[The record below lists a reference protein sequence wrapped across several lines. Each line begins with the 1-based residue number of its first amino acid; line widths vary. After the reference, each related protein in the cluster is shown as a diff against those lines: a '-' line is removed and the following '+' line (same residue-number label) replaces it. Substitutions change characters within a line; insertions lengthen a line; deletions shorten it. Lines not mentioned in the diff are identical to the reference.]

1 MPPPGEPDNRRQHSR
16 APIELKVEYK
26 RLNTFLAD
34 YTRNISRGGTFVAT
48 AKPLGVGT
56 QFVFALSV
64 PGLGEPL
71 KLTGKV
77 VWTTSEDEASPANPA
92 GMGIEFQYRDAQEQA
107 EKEARVERIL
117 QSELGEELAEKL
129 LGRPPRS

>member
-1 MPPPGEPDNRRQHSR
+1 MPPSGDPDNRRQHAR

-48 AKPLGVGT
+48 ANPLNVGT
-56 QFVFALSV
+56 RFVFALSV

-77 VWTTSEDEASPANPA
+77 VWTTNEDEASPANPA
-92 GMGIEFQYRDAQEQA
+92 GMGIEFQYRDAEEQA

-117 QSELGEELAEKL
+117 QSELGGELAEKL
-129 LGRPPRS
+129 LGRPPRG

>member
-1 MPPPGEPDNRRQHSR
+1 M
-16 APIELKVEYK
+16 
-26 RLNTFLAD
+26 
-34 YTRNISRGGTFVAT
+34 
-48 AKPLGVGT
+48 GVGT

>member
-1 MPPPGEPDNRRQHSR
+1 MPPPDNREDRRQHAR

-48 AKPLGVGT
+48 AKPLDIGT
-56 QFVFALSV
+56 EFIFALVV

-71 KLTGKV
+71 RLRGKV
-77 VWTTSEDEASPANPA
+77 VWTTNEDEASPANPA
-92 GMGIEFQYRDAQEQA
+92 GMGIEFQYRDAEEQA
-107 EKEARVERIL
+107 EKEARVERL
-117 QSELGEELAEKL
+117 LRSELGETLAERL
-129 LGRPPRS
+129 LGRPPRR

>member
-1 MPPPGEPDNRRQHSR
+1 MPPPGDPDNRRQHSR

-64 PGLGEPL
+64 PGLGDPL